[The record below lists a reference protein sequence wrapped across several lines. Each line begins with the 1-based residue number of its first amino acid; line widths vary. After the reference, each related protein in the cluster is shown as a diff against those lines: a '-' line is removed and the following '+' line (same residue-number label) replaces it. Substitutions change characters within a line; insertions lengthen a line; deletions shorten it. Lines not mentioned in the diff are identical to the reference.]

1 MVGSV
6 MVRARFMTA
15 MTLVLAPVGMTRGF
29 VERRP
34 QSVQQGRL
42 VRLYGEKEVPI
53 ALADHG
59 GHGWCRAGSIQG
71 DQPSRKIEGGEQS
84 LHGRCFGTG
93 AHLTH
98 AYDTSAAQSFNEM
111 VNLTV
116 PRGAPDPLA
125 VEVHGCA
132 LGHEAAQEVC
142 QVIGLRRPAQRVG
155 ARGRVSEI
163 QVATQQIEVRA
174 SPIGARIPAA
184 ASGDGGQ
191 DHQQAD

>member
-1 MVGSV
+1 

-84 LHGRCFGTG
+84 LQGRCFGTG

-98 AYDTSAAQSFNEM
+98 ADDTSAAQSFNEM

-116 PRGAPDPLA
+116 PRGAPGPLA
-125 VEVHGCA
+125 VEVHGCV
-132 LGHEAAQEVC
+132 LGHEDAQEVS

-155 ARGRVSEI
+155 TGRCLPEI
-163 QVATQQIEVRA
+163 QVASKQVKVRA
-174 SPIGARIPAA
+174 GPIGGRIPSA
-184 ASGDGGQ
+184 ASSDPG
-191 DHQQAD
+191 